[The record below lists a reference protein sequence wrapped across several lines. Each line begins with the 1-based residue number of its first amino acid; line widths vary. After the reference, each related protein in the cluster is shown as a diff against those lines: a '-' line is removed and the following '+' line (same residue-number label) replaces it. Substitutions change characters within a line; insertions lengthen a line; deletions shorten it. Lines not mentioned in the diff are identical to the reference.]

1 MAVSEL
7 GWSTLVEATTYFT
20 DERLETTV
28 WDAIVA
34 IGALTAND
42 IKNKALNMAYNRIYY
57 DPRYAVPAA
66 GSETATQK
74 VILIKVQCE
83 MANYLAVHLAD
94 EDRRKGLQ
102 AQAVIKA
109 GIVKEDYSKDD
120 LMALPVPPFVEA
132 LLDDEGFTTEKAFGL
147 VDIDRKEDE
156 SVDTKVDKF

>member
-7 GWSTLVEATTYFT
+7 GWSTLAEATTYFT
-20 DERLETTV
+20 NERLETTV

-34 IGALTAND
+34 IGVLTAND

-66 GSETATQK
+66 GAETATQK
-74 VILIKVQCE
+74 VLLIKVQCE
-83 MANYLAVHLAD
+83 MANYLTVHLAD

-102 AQAVIKA
+102 AQAVVKA

-120 LMALPVPPFVEA
+120 LMAL
-132 LLDDEGFTTEKAFGL
+132 
-147 VDIDRKEDE
+147 
-156 SVDTKVDKF
+156 